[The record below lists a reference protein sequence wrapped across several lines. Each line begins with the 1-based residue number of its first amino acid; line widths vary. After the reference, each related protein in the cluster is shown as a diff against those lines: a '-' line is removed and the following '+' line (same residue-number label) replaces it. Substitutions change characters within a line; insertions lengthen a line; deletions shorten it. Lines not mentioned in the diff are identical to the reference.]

1 MFLLATRQIE
11 THRSKRLRVKASAH
25 AAPILTIRRSINQ
38 LREAKPFTLFNR
50 YVRERA
56 ITGLSF
62 AARRA
67 GK

>member
-11 THRSKRLRVKASAH
+11 THRSKRLRVKGFDSRGS
-25 AAPILTIRRSINQ
+25 ILTIRRSINQ

-56 ITGLSF
+56 IIGSSL